1 MRSCAETLV
10 CRAALTVYITTYASF
25 RALVYFYFS
34 YWLLCITSQTSQV
47 EIHSIFVVLCLSFLC
62 FVSLSLCFLSPPNT
76 LFQLYF
82 YFSSVSPIPTFIL
95 VRYYLLRVPFSEVQ
109 RALVS
114 SRLVS
119 FFFFFPLLRARAPL
133 IGQRSPRLICRS

>member
-1 MRSCAETLV
+1 MEEVPEGIKKKKAIWKKLEKKNKIKSLAESMRSCAETLV

-62 FVSLSLCFLSPPNT
+62 FVSSSLSISIDILLSL
-76 LFQLYF
+76 
-82 YFSSVSPIPTFIL
+82 I
-95 VRYYLLRVPFSEVQ
+95 
-109 RALVS
+109 
-114 SRLVS
+114 
-119 FFFFFPLLRARAPL
+119 
-133 IGQRSPRLICRS
+133 